1 MALEVKVNASLSQA
15 SLAKLKEQIK
25 SAGKGVKLELGV
37 NKTVLKSAVSDA
49 LKGIKNAKLT
59 ISKIA
64 FSADAKKQMK
74 EIERYYRER
83 EAAQKKSSAIDSE
96 IFDLKKSTGAEK
108 VASQWEQNREA
119 LKAYSAEFKELQ
131 DAYNSAETPK
141 QLQLAN
147 EQFKNLKVETDAL
160 IKSEKER
167 QRVSESVLMST
178 VERAQKEARAAEETS
193 KAEKKAEQERAMAAV
208 RLQTL
213 QNKIADYFNKNTIA
227 AEKYKEEIRL
237 LNAAIEEA
245 MASGDSKKV
254 AELSARFN
262 ELRTRIAAAG
272 DAGSSFGDKMR
283 KAFDVLKSYVSVY
296 QIFTMLT
303 RAARDAYQNVKEI
316 DTAMV
321 ELRKVTDESERSY
334 SEFLTRA
341 GSSAR
346 EVGRTIS
353 GIVDATA
360 TWAKLGYTM
369 EEAEALAK
377 TSSVFANVADLSD
390 EEAVA
395 DLVTA
400 MKAFNIEASD
410 SLTIADK
417 LNELGNR
424 FATDAAA
431 LGSGLARSAS
441 AMQVA
446 GNDINQTL
454 ALITGGT
461 EITQDADSLSNSL
474 KVISMRLRGRHI
486 CPIMQKYMTVCA

>member
-1 MALEVKVNASLSQA
+1 M
-15 SLAKLKEQIK
+15 
-25 SAGKGVKLELGV
+25 
-37 NKTVLKSAVSDA
+37 
-49 LKGIKNAKLT
+49 
-59 ISKIA
+59 
-64 FSADAKKQMK
+64 
-74 EIERYYRER
+74 
-83 EAAQKKSSAIDSE
+83 
-96 IFDLKKSTGAEK
+96 
-108 VASQWEQNREA
+108 
-119 LKAYSAEFKELQ
+119 Q
-131 DAYNSAETPK
+131 DAYNNAETPK

-147 EQFKNLKVETDAL
+147 EQYKNLKVQTDAL
-160 IKSEKER
+160 VKAENER
-167 QRVSESVLMST
+167 QRNTL
-178 VERAQKEARAAEETS
+178 AGLEANTRVMQQNSREQQRQAANE
-193 KAEKKAEQERAMAAV
+193 AKAEQERAMAAV

-213 QNKIADYFNKNTIA
+213 KNKITDYFNKNTIA

-237 LNAAIEEA
+237 LNAAVEEA
-245 MASGDSKKV
+245 MASGDSKKA

-400 MKAFNIEASD
+400 MKA
-410 SLTIADK
+410 K
-417 LNELGNR
+417 
-424 FATDAAA
+424 
-431 LGSGLARSAS
+431 
-441 AMQVA
+441 
-446 GNDINQTL
+446 
-454 ALITGGT
+454 
-461 EITQDADSLSNSL
+461 
-474 KVISMRLRGRHI
+474 
-486 CPIMQKYMTVCA
+486 